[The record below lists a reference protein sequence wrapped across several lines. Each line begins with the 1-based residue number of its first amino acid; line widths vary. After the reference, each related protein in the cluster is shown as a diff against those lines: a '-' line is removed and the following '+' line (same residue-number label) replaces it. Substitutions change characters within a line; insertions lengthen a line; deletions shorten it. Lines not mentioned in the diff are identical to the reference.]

1 MCAIAS
7 IYLIV
12 VVSYILVGIIYRSNA
27 KLVPRQ
33 KPRLLYHHIAY
44 SDWRHMHANC
54 DGFKGKWLGMGASSS
69 TFGLWRLPLL
79 ITAAAAYVLY
89 SGRLLQ
95 YSTLLIWRSKC
106 QFSMQSEVVR
116 GQYQRNGWPTAS
128 SSSFG
133 RSFSPSLFA
142 AFIMHPKPIVCAGG
156 ADAMMLL

>member
-1 MCAIAS
+1 MTS
-7 IYLIV
+7 IYLIAV
-12 VVSYILVGIIYRSNA
+12 VCVLYSCRRIIYRSNA

-69 TFGLWRLPLL
+69 TFGLWRLPPHHCSSS
-79 ITAAAAYVLY
+79 ICTIARPTPPVLDSPHMALEMSIFY
-89 SGRLLQ
+89 AKWGC
-95 YSTLLIWRSKC
+95 TWAISKKWMANSFF
-106 QFSMQSEVVR
+106 FS
-116 GQYQRNGWPTAS
+116 S

-142 AFIMHPKPIVCAGG
+142 AFIMHPKLLYS
-156 ADAMMLL
+156 DAMCWC